1 MNVSVDNVNTVISNV
16 TNIVSLANETSDQNK
31 DNLEVVAN
39 VLTQSVDVIQ
49 TQNVSLEVAS
59 QVSTQLF

>member
-1 MNVSVDNVNTVISNV
+1 MNVSVDNLNTVISNV
-16 TNIVSLANETSDQNK
+16 TNIVALANETSDQNK

-39 VLTQSVDVIQ
+39 VLTQSVHVIQ